1 MSKGYSPNG
10 VRHDYGEG
18 GSVMQRAVSYQG
30 QDYIEVIL
38 EGVPLAEAKDL
49 DTKIDGAYDP
59 DNGRIYMI
67 FSEESETVDLHY
79 RANKI

>member
-1 MSKGYSPNG
+1 
-10 VRHDYGEG
+10 
-18 GSVMQRAVSYQG
+18 MQRETKDRLIREGKWEQFNQIREHLKKQG
-30 QDYIEVIL
+30 
-38 EGVPLAEAKDL
+38 EAPAMCETKAL
-49 DTKIDGAYDP
+49 LIVDTKIDGAYDP